1 MIPPHK
7 PGEAAEDADEEILT
21 AAREVMLYTGLDL
34 YGALALPCD
43 LFLLCRKNY
52 LIEQLNAT
60 PEGREYLEE
69 CRIANQS
76 EPDWDAVRK
85 LMEIL

>member
-1 MIPPHK
+1 
-7 PGEAAEDADEEILT
+7 
-21 AAREVMLYTGLDL
+21 MLYTGLNL
-34 YGALALPCD
+34 HEALALPCD

-52 LIEQLNAT
+52 LVEQLNAT

-76 EPDWDAVRK
+76 EPDREAFHR